1 MATTAGQERIEN
13 EVTSNV
19 FDAFDRFVDGIAG
32 LNDERDALLRNARES
47 LAVARSTVIDLLTS
61 PNDIYAKISILQDLD
76 SVDDSLRRAQ

>member
-1 MATTAGQERIEN
+1 MSKVEFDIWEKINAALASVGPGVPPPLQE
-13 EVTSNV
+13 V
-19 FDAFDRFVDGIAG
+19 
-32 LNDERDALLRNARES
+32 NDERDALIRNARES